1 MPCRPCTRKPS
12 PAPAPTPTPGRC
24 PSTTS
29 STRKRCASWWRAA
42 RSSCPSRSRS
52 WRRRSTPPTS
62 SIPRRW
68 PRTPSS
74 RRSTIRGSRSA
85 ARRSCGSASSRTPS
99 TTSWP
104 ASRRTTSSDGQNR
117 PSGGKAPLRRGF
129 FFAGCFTR
137 ADLPW
142 QADSAEWNQRSA
154 NKKRPWEDTM
164 QRRKFLRS
172 AGIGGG
178 AVVAAGTLAAPA
190 IAQSMPELKWRL
202 TSSFPKSLDTLYGAG
217 EALTKYVAEMTDNK
231 FQMRIFAAGEIVP
244 GLQVLDAVQN
254 GTVEIGHTAGTYYV
268 GKDPTFA
275 FDTAIP
281 FGTNSRQ
288 QDAWINWGGGR
299 ELLAEFYKAYNVHGI
314 VCGAT
319 GAQMGGW
326 FRKEIRTVDDLKGL
340 KFRIAGIAGLVI
352 NRVGGVAQ
360 QIAGGDIY
368 PALEKGTIDA
378 AEWVG
383 PYDDQKL
390 GFNKIAPYY
399 YYPGWWEGGTAN
411 HIMINA
417 KKWAELPK
425 TYQAIAT
432 AAAAYANTD
441 EQAKYDS
448 RNPAALRRLVA
459 NGTQLRPFSQSIME
473 ACYKAAN
480 EVYAETT
487 AKNPDFK
494 KVWEDIVAFRNEEYL
509 WWQVAEYT
517 YDSFMIRMR
526 ARS

>member
-1 MPCRPCTRKPS
+1 
-12 PAPAPTPTPGRC
+12 
-24 PSTTS
+24 
-29 STRKRCASWWRAA
+29 
-42 RSSCPSRSRS
+42 
-52 WRRRSTPPTS
+52 
-62 SIPRRW
+62 
-68 PRTPSS
+68 
-74 RRSTIRGSRSA
+74 
-85 ARRSCGSASSRTPS
+85 
-99 TTSWP
+99 
-104 ASRRTTSSDGQNR
+104 
-117 PSGGKAPLRRGF
+117 
-129 FFAGCFTR
+129 
-137 ADLPW
+137 
-142 QADSAEWNQRSA
+142 
-154 NKKRPWEDTM
+154 M

-178 AVVAAGTLAAPA
+178 AVAVVGTLAAPA
-190 IAQSMPELKWRL
+190 IAQTMPELKWRL
-202 TSSFPKSLDTLYGAG
+202 ASSFPKSLDTLYGAG
-217 EALTKYVAEMTDNK
+217 EMLVKYAAEMTDNK
-231 FQMRIFAAGEIVP
+231 FQIRIFAAGEIVP

-254 GTVEIGHTAGTYYV
+254 GTVEMGHTAGTYYV

-390 GFNKIAPYY
+390 GFNKITQYY
-399 YYPGWWEGGTAN
+399 YYPGWWEGGPQPSAY
-411 HIMINA
+411 INLE
-417 KKWAELPK
+417 KWNELPK
-425 TYQAIAT
+425 PYKAVMEAGCAQA
-432 AAAAYANTD
+432 
-441 EQAKYDS
+441 QKWMLSKYDAE
-448 RNPAALRRLVA
+448 NPKALRELA
-459 NGTQLRPFSQSIME
+459 STGTKLMPFTQPVME
-473 ACYKAAN
+473 TCFNASN
-480 EVYAETT
+480 EIWAEIS
-487 AKNPDFK
+487 AKNARFK
-494 KVWEDIVAFRNEEYL
+494 KVYDSWRPFRNEEIL
-509 WWQVAEYT
+509 WFRVCENT
-517 YDSFMIRMR
+517 FDNFM
-526 ARS
+526 ARQSATDKL